1 MGEKRIET
9 LELIA
14 KDINTNFGNPRK
26 ISAKK
31 KKELKQSLET
41 YGDFGIFLID
51 ENNKFNLLSS
61 FYFIYYTFRS
71 FKYNL
76 YFVI

>member
-1 MGEKRIET
+1 MIET

-51 ENNKFNLLSS
+51 
-61 FYFIYYTFRS
+61 
-71 FKYNL
+71 
-76 YFVI
+76 